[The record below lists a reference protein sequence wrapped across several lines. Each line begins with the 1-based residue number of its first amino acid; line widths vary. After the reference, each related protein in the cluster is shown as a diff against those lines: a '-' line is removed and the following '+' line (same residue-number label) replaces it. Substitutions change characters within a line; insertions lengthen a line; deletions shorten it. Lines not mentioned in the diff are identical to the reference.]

1 MATSV
6 GFIGVGNMGNPMA
19 SNVLKAGFPMIVYDR
34 NPQAMESLL
43 PLLAQILT
51 QLEAQTP
58 PAKPAIATYR
68 DLYDEPTA
76 GPPEGEL
83 VAAAL
88 APPADGRWV
97 VRWARWLGVV
107 QP

>member
-1 MATSV
+1 METPPRTTFIVATDRDA
-6 GFIGVGNMGNPMA
+6 M
-19 SNVLKAGFPMIVYDR
+19 VLEKLTGIE
-34 NPQAMESLL
+34 QAMESLL

-88 APPADGRWV
+88 APPAPARWW
-97 VRWARWLGVV
+97 VRWARWLGGE